1 MTKLPTNKNTRQY
14 VLPPWLNTILTSRIT
29 LALSFAGTVFLSY
42 ILLGIDQRLAND
54 GMGVVYLEL
63 SFTSFNFR
71 GVLLSWGPD
80 GIDLFLSTIW
90 LDFIFPV
97 AYSLLLSSTASQLLR
112 VRTINENPSIAGF
125 MYAACFAPFV
135 AAAFDYVENLLHII
149 IISNR
154 LFSDILIA
162 MASSMAAF
170 KFILLITLLVFF
182 LFSTMSIIKGTVS
195 ARNSSSI

>member
-1 MTKLPTNKNTRQY
+1 MTKLPTNKSNRQY
-14 VLPPWLNTILTSRIT
+14 ILPPWLETILTSRIT
-29 LALSFAGTVFLSY
+29 LALSFTGTVVLSY

-54 GMGVVYLEL
+54 GMGVVYLQL

-80 GIDLFLSTIW
+80 GIELFLSTIW

-97 AYSLLLSSTASQLLR
+97 AYSLLLSSTATLLLR
-112 VRTINENPSIAGF
+112 QRTISENPSLAGF

-135 AAAFDYVENLLHII
+135 AAAFDYIENLLHII

-154 LFSDILIA
+154 LFSDMIIAVASA
-162 MASSMAAF
+162 MAAV
-170 KFILLITLLVFF
+170 KFILLITVLVFF
-182 LFSTMSIIKGTVS
+182 LFATMSILKGVIS
-195 ARNSSSI
+195 AGNSTSI